1 MLGRRLS
8 NSTIGMTS
16 PHHCSSIPISVIPNG
31 VSANGDAFD
40 GFKYPH
46 LQLRNVS
53 FDVRR
58 GRKYDRLLDGV
69 TFEARGGEILA
80 IMATKGKMDYF

>member
-1 MLGRRLS
+1 M
-8 NSTIGMTS
+8 
-16 PHHCSSIPISVIPNG
+16 SVIPNG
-31 VSANGDAFD
+31 SSNHNNGGDAYD

-69 TFEARGGEILA
+69 TFEVRGGEILA
-80 IMATKGKMDYF
+80 VMATKGKTFLFFSVLIREPPLMTSFFRLR